1 MAAEMPARVEAV
13 ENAVV
18 VNYPWAAATSA
29 VAALNAASST
39 LGEQLGTRAGM
50 GGTLSDWVGTF
61 RTDFDEAYQRITSTG
76 SGLKERL
83 STLASQIVS
92 GAEDANEEQR
102 QNNYRAEHPPVPAG
116 GRAIP
121 E

>member
-18 VNYPWAAATSA
+18 VEFPWGPATSA
-29 VAALNAASST
+29 VAALNAASAT
-39 LGEQLGTRAGM
+39 LDSQLGARATM
-50 GGTLSDWVGTF
+50 AGTLADWVGTF
-61 RTDFDEAYQRITSTG
+61 RTDFDEASQRISSTG

-83 STLASQIVS
+83 ASLASAIVG

-102 QNNYRAEHPPVPAG
+102 QNNYRAEHPTPVG
-116 GRAIP
+116 GHPIP

>member
-1 MAAEMPARVEAV
+1 MAAEMPARVQPV
-13 ENAVV
+13 DNAVV
-18 VNYPWAAATSA
+18 VNFPWAKATSA
-29 VAALNAASST
+29 VAALHAAAST
-39 LGEQLGTRAGM
+39 LDGQLGTRAGM
-50 GGTLSDWVGTF
+50 AGTLSEWVGTF

-102 QNNYRAEHPPVPAG
+102 QNNSRAEWQREHPGEPVP
-116 GRAIP
+116 I
-121 E
+121 

>member
-1 MAAEMPARVEAV
+1 MAAEMPARVQPV

-18 VNYPWAAATSA
+18 VNYPWDAATRA

-39 LGEQLGTRAGM
+39 LDGQLGTRAGM
-50 GGTLSDWVGTF
+50 VGTLSDWVGTF
-61 RTDFDEAYQRITSTG
+61 RTDFDEAYQRISSTG
-76 SGLKERL
+76 VGLKDRL
-83 STLASQIVS
+83 ATLASQIVS

-102 QNNYRAEHPPVPAG
+102 QNNYRAEQPPVPAG
-116 GRAIP
+116 GHPIP